1 MKKVPRYWNSSSLD
15 EQATFFPIENRALR
29 FGDADPHASGFTR
42 RCKPPQYTL
51 QVLAWNGQQDII
63 CKELGWIPVI
73 PKVSVVG
80 LGGCVGSIPARVI
93 PKTRNIVF
101 PCLALSI
108 WTCTLVVTHTTR
120 TIRAGVLVKTC
131 GVCNAPIFSDKSK
144 LYTQHPTKLG
154 VFLWAFTSQCL
165 FAFTYQGEQYSYTG
179 GPTTPFHLSHFNVCH
194 LFFFCAKFF
203 GFLLYPRSINYL
215 LSSCRSPGNSV
226 IWAMAIFTIWLHEI
240 DQ

>member
-15 EQATFFPIENRALR
+15 KQATFFPVENRALR

-42 RCKPPQYTL
+42 GCKPPQYTL

-93 PKTRNIVF
+93 PKTRKMVF

-131 GVCNAPIFSDKSK
+131 SVCNAPIFSDKSK
-144 LYTQHPTKLG
+144 LYTQHPTKHG
-154 VFLWAFTSQCL
+154 GQCAQCFPVGL
-165 FAFTYQGEQYSYTG
+165 YITVSVC
-179 GPTTPFHLSHFNVCH
+179 FHLSGRAVQLHWGPHHSLPPKSFQC
-194 LFFFCAKFF
+194 LSLIS
-203 GFLLYPRSINYL
+203 LLWKIL
-215 LSSCRSPGNSV
+215 WFSSLP
-226 IWAMAIFTIWLHEI
+226 
-240 DQ
+240 